1 MLLPELREQV
11 LWYARQ
17 MAADKLVSARQGNL
31 SAIDRPSGLVAI
43 TPSAAEYATMTP
55 EDVTVIDLNNRTVD
69 GRWKPT
75 SEYQMHTLLYRRR
88 PDVGAVMHCHAPL
101 TSVFAATYET
111 LPLVLLE
118 TAGCIGHHIRVAPYA
133 IPGTAEL
140 GEVCLQTMGD
150 GTAVIMGSH
159 GLLVVGPNLP
169 LLYSSAIS
177 VEDNARAYLH
187 AKSMG
192 AEPRVLDEAEAR
204 AMHDEWVAVY
214 KPMPVDREAAQS

>member
-11 LWYARQ
+11 LWYAKQ

-31 SAIDRPSGLVAI
+31 SAMDRESGLVAI
-43 TPSAAEYATMTP
+43 TPSAAEYATMTA
-55 EDVTVIDLNNRTVD
+55 EDVTVVDLDNRTVA

-75 SEYQMHTLLYRRR
+75 SEVQMHTMIFRRR
-88 PDVGAVMHCHAPL
+88 ADVDAVMHCHAPL

-133 IPGTAEL
+133 VPGTTEL
-140 GEVCLQTMGD
+140 SEVCLETMGD

-177 VEDNARAYLH
+177 VEDNARVYLH
-187 AKSMG
+187 ARAIG
-192 AEPRVLDEAEAR
+192 AEARVLDEAEAR
-204 AMHDEWVAVY
+204 VMHDEWVAGY
-214 KPMPVDREAAQS
+214 KRTPVDAGGAKA